1 MPIAFKLGKLVQKTL
16 NNSKKVKPALKASI
30 NEIKAEFKH
39 GMASQRNKG

>member
-16 NNSKKVKPALKASI
+16 NNSKKVKPAFKSTLT
-30 NEIKAEFKH
+30 EIKTEFKH

>member
-16 NNSKKVKPALKASI
+16 NNSKKVKPAFKATI
-30 NEIKAEFKH
+30 TEIKTEFKH